1 MLNEIIEKVTN
12 WYNGQTNWGESS
24 PNLTITASDNEI
36 TIWYNRDAEDF
47 KEYLNKI
54 DDDLFIDV
62 CEKLGNDKLHELA
75 NNINTK
81 EVIKEFKQALK
92 DTIETKLNYYQE
104 CWNNLIR

>member
-1 MLNEIIEKVTN
+1 MLNEIIEKVTK

-54 DDDLFIDV
+54 
-62 CEKLGNDKLHELA
+62 
-75 NNINTK
+75 
-81 EVIKEFKQALK
+81 
-92 DTIETKLNYYQE
+92 
-104 CWNNLIR
+104 